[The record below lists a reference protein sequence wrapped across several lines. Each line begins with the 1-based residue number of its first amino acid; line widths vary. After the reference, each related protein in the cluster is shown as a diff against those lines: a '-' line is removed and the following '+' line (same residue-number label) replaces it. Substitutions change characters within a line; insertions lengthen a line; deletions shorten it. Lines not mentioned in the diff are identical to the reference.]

1 MSLLGSAGDTAFEN
15 LTRAWKTSSR
25 CSAGGCVEVRAVGGR
40 IEIRDS
46 ARPAEVAWFK
56 PADWAAF
63 LAGVRA
69 GEFAHRDEPT

>member
-1 MSLLGSAGDTAFEN
+1 MTSE
-15 LTRAWKTSSR
+15 WQQSSR
-25 CSAGGCVEVRAVGGR
+25 CNGGGCVQVRAVGGH

-63 LAGVRA
+63 LAGVRN
-69 GEFAHRDEPT
+69 GEFAERGQS